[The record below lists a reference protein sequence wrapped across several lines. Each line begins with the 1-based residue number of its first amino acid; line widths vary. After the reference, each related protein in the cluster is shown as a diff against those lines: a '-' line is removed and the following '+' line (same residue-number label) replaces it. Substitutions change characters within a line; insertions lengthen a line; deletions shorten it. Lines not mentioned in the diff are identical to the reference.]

1 MSKIFIEAFDPETG
15 DNYNNNNESKI
26 FIEAF
31 DPETGDNYNNVI
43 KHNITTLVEGVT
55 GVYVDL
61 NEAEDELLS
70 NISNNVDT
78 LHEEFIDTCIEIG
91 SGERELNELSA
102 YDVKDKLKKA
112 WKAIVDFFK
121 RVIIY
126 IQKKIKGQVDNL
138 SVEHDKDAREI
149 VFYAKAKK
157 VKKIEYDSSDKF
169 NVIDVE
175 SCFTILNLAVFVVDN
190 SKFEDVEKNIKPD
203 DQASRAEIE
212 VFKAEKEKLKSNGMT
227 GETWSEIIQSTKAK
241 RIDPN
246 KLDDYITKINKYYQK
261 AIDAIHK
268 VGKSAIKRAKKT
280 PNREVYKIY
289 LNAKSISSM
298 CLNVNTLIKI
308 NDDSK
313 K

>member
-1 MSKIFIEAFDPETG
+1 MKDK
-15 DNYNNNNESKI
+15 NYY
-26 FIEAF
+26 
-31 DPETGDNYNNVI
+31 D
-43 KHNITTLVEGVT
+43 ITTLVEGVT

-175 SCFTILNLAVFVVDN
+175 NVFKGLQGILKEVDKDNKFFTEN
-190 SKFEDVEKNIKPD
+190 VEKKGEENRNPSDDDKTNNIYRDFLKD
-203 DQASRAEIE
+203 
-212 VFKAEKEKLKSNGMT
+212 VKE
-227 GETWSEIIQSTKAK
+227 TKVE
-241 RIDPN
+241 PN
-246 KLDDYITKINKYYQK
+246 KLDEYITKINKYYQK

-280 PNREVYKIY
+280 PNREAYKKY
-289 LNAKSISSM
+289 VAAKSLSSM

-313 K
+313 

>member
-1 MSKIFIEAFDPETG
+1 MK
-15 DNYNNNNESKI
+15 KI

-121 RVIIY
+121 RVIIF

-212 VFKAEKEKLKSNGMT
+212 VFKAEKESSSSFSLG
-227 GETWSEIIQSTKAK
+227 K
-241 RIDPN
+241 REAN
-246 KLDDYITKINKYYQK
+246 F
-261 AIDAIHK
+261 
-268 VGKSAIKRAKKT
+268 S
-280 PNREVYKIY
+280 
-289 LNAKSISSM
+289 
-298 CLNVNTLIKI
+298 
-308 NDDSK
+308 
-313 K
+313 